1 MRQVSVLFINMVL
14 PAKGSCHSWAL
25 QKAFEVIH
33 ESARRLRGK
42 VYNGIFRQRHVNV
55 FKEEAKLIWREISLR
70 MREKKLENGDAIIYF
85 TIWKP

>member
-14 PAKGSCHSWAL
+14 PAKGSSHSWAL

-42 VYNGIFRQRHVNV
+42 GLQRRYLDNGTLTFLKKKRSIFGGKLVY
-55 FKEEAKLIWREISLR
+55 E
-70 MREKKLENGDAIIYF
+70 
-85 TIWKP
+85 

>member
-14 PAKGSCHSWAL
+14 PAKGSSHSWAL

-42 VYNGIFRQRHVNV
+42 VYNGDI
-55 FKEEAKLIWREISLR
+55 
-70 MREKKLENGDAIIYF
+70 
-85 TIWKP
+85 